1 MTFSKE
7 QQRLARKL
15 FTKEC
20 SQKLGAAC
28 NADFVSKQHDKLTG
42 YKKMKKEDDQR
53 SRRQQRTRRRF
64 AYPTKERRCAQ
75 GLRCG
80 LLIRYLA
87 ASDSRHRKF
96 AKARSHP

>member
-64 AYPTKERRCAQ
+64 AYPRNEDA
-75 GLRCG
+75 
-80 LLIRYLA
+80 
-87 ASDSRHRKF
+87 RKDF
-96 AKARSHP
+96 VVGY